1 MNRLRVHGA
10 QLVLGLLLALTLWT
24 YVSFATNPN
33 ATDEITVPVEPT
45 GLPNG
50 MLIVNTSS
58 GLPQEFAA
66 TTRVTVTGPQEDV
79 DDLTPDRFRATANL
93 EGLNP
98 GVQRV
103 EINVEG
109 PPDVRIRSI
118 APPELTVR
126 VARELVVTVPI
137 TVDTTGQPPFSY
149 KPGTIT
155 QGANEAVIRG
165 PEESVRRVVGAVAEL
180 SLENQTVDLSVT
192 LPLTPVDATES
203 PVEGVTVNPQGVT
216 VQVPIATQLDEKQI
230 SVVPRVEGQPAPGYV
245 VGRIDWTP
253 KIVEVVASDVVS
265 GTVQT
270 EVVDVT
276 DLREP
281 IEKVVSLEQIP
292 NVITRP
298 PNVPITVRVSIIPIG
313 VPAQLPLLVS
323 VSPINIDGA
332 LTASAVPLA
341 FQVTLGGPIE
351 SLSRLA
357 SGEAA
362 VTATVDLAGRGPGTH
377 PLPVVITAPEDLTI
391 VEPLNPMVT
400 VTLSPI
406 PTPTPAVTAE
416 PPLAPEASPTP

>member
-79 DDLTPDRFRATANL
+79 EDLTPDRFRATANL

-126 VARELVVTVPI
+126 VARELVATVPI

-149 KPGTIT
+149 KPGSIT

-165 PEESVRRVVGAVAEL
+165 PEESVRRVVAAVADL
-180 SLENQTVDLSVT
+180 SLENQTADLSVT
-192 LPLTPVDATES
+192 LPLTPIDATES

-313 VPAQLPLLVS
+313 VPAQLPLLIS
-323 VSPINIDGA
+323 VSPINLDGA
-332 LTASAVPLA
+332 LTASAVPGA
-341 FQVTLGGPIE
+341 FQVTLAGPIE